1 MKVLSDRIAF
11 LSVAYFQAIP
21 HPRPPFLKKM
31 AKNYL
36 KKILKIAQMY
46 MSIPLDLAS
55 LPLNLLHTTAF
66 F

>member
-11 LSVAYFQAIP
+11 LSPSNSTPQASFP
-21 HPRPPFLKKM
+21 KEDGKKLF
-31 AKNYL
+31 L